1 MKNILIL
8 PLGLLLFTSC
18 NQGNLNSVN
27 SLSAE
32 NIQNEIVTVNK
43 DSIILKLT
51 IQVLT
56 SIKNNDF
63 DSFSK
68 FFHPTLGVRFSP
80 YAFIDTIKDVKISA
94 LEFIKL
100 TKKQN
105 AINWGSYDGS
115 GDIISLNINEYLK
128 KFVYNADYLNSEK
141 KSLNK
146 IINTGNTINNI
157 DSVYKNCDFTENHF
171 SGIDKKFEGIDWCS
185 LRLVYMKYN
194 DNYYLVGVI
203 HDQWTI

>member
-8 PLGLLLFTSC
+8 SLGLLLLTCC
-18 NQGNLNSVN
+18 NQGNLKSDN
-27 SLSAE
+27 SLSADNLQSKSVIE
-32 NIQNEIVTVNK
+32 NK
-43 DSIILKLT
+43 DSIILELT

-56 SIKNNDF
+56 SIKKNDLN
-63 DSFSK
+63 SFAK
-68 FFHPTLGVRFSP
+68 FIHPTLGVRFSP
-80 YAFIDTIKDVKISA
+80 YAYIDTIKDVKLLSSEMTD
-94 LEFIKL
+94 LV
-100 TKKQN
+100 KKQN

-115 GDIISLNINEYLK
+115 GEIITLNINEYFK
-128 KFVYNADYLNSEK
+128 KFVYNADFLNAEN
-141 KSLNK
+141 KSINK
-146 IINTGNTINNI
+146 IMQTGNTINNI

-185 LRLVYMKYN
+185 LRLVYKKFN